1 MRRFL
6 PGTALAL
13 LLPTLAVA
21 QTPRLI
27 VELEGGPVWQ
37 SYNDVEVPNDG
48 TATRFALDELAGTGP
63 WPAGRLYLTWNLGER
78 HGLRALVAPFSLT
91 ETGTPAEPIGFA
103 GADYA
108 AGEPVEATY
117 TFNSYRL
124 TYRYRALGGDR
135 SAAWIGFTAK
145 IRDAT
150 IALEQGPTSSRKDDV
165 GFVPLLHLAGDW
177 YFAPDWRLR
186 FDADGLAGGPGR
198 AIDATLKLGYDI
210 GRHWTVSAGYRT
222 LEGGADVDEVY
233 AFAWLHYLVGSVS
246 YRW

>member
-21 QTPRLI
+21 QSPRLI